1 LQAARELAATLFAN
15 LENRVEEM
23 EKVMRAQAE
32 VIAEV
37 QQTATEPATNFFV
50 SADYWQ
56 ASFKNRME
64 SIVKLT
70 KALVAEAT
78 SECENRLQQE
88 KAAMEQA
95 AREQAAR
102 EIVWL
107 TVCTD
112 DRETCLENRVTSLEN
127 RVTSLRES
135 LGAQTELQAL
145 QTVEGFTLVSD
156 VVLLSHA

>member
-1 LQAARELAATLFAN
+1 MEALRREIMDVAMENHMVLQALRTDREQAATHYARQAN

-64 SIVKLT
+64 PIMFDD
-70 KALVAEAT
+70 A
-78 SECENRLQQE
+78 ECEFP
-88 KAAMEQA
+88 
-95 AREQAAR
+95 
-102 EIVWL
+102 
-107 TVCTD
+107 
-112 DRETCLENRVTSLEN
+112 
-127 RVTSLRES
+127 
-135 LGAQTELQAL
+135 AL
-145 QTVEGFTLVSD
+145 
-156 VVLLSHA
+156 